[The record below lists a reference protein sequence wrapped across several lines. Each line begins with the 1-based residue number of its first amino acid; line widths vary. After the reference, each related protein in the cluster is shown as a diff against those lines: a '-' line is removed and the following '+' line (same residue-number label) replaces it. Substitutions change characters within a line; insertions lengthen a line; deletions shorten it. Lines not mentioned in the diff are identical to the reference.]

1 MQFFEDNLVTLLRRR
16 AVEQPQAIAYTF
28 LADGEREES
37 HLTYGD
43 LDQRARVIA
52 ARLQQEMAAG
62 ERAILLYPTGLDFV
76 AAFFG
81 CLYAGVVAVPVP
93 EPFLERH
100 ILRLRNIVGDA
111 QTRTILTD
119 EKLLAMVQHRFGDNA
134 EIQALRWLATD
145 SRTAEA
151 GPWHDPEIGPD
162 TLAFLQYTSGSTAAP
177 KGVLVSHRN
186 VMANSEMIRRFLG
199 SSKESVFVTWLPLF
213 HDLGLIANIVQT
225 VYAGGRCVLM
235 PPFVFLQKPFRW
247 LQAISRY
254 RADISGAPDFAYAL
268 AARKVTAEQKAGL
281 DLSRWRKAY
290 NGAEPVRATSLES
303 FADAFHSCGFR
314 RESLTPAY
322 GMAEAVLF
330 MTGDPGPAG
339 PIYYDVDADAFGWG
353 RIVPA
358 RDGESK
364 VTTVA
369 CGRTDW
375 LDQEI
380 KIVNPDSCLI
390 CAPDEVGEIWI
401 SGSHVT
407 AGYWKNPA
415 ETEAVFHGYLADSNE
430 GPFLRSGD
438 LGFMH
443 QGRLYIGGRIKDL
456 IIIDGTNHYPQDIE
470 FTVENAHPLVRPG
483 CTAAFSIDRNGQER
497 LVIVAELRPHDP
509 AGEPLSPDQLRHE
522 IRQAVAA
529 EHGIRSH
536 DIQFIKPRTIPK
548 TSSGKIQRRACRA
561 DYLSGRLDRI
571 DSELLVT
578 GA

>member
-52 ARLQQEMAAG
+52 ARLQHEMAAG

-119 EKLLAMVQHRFGDNA
+119 EKLLAMVQHRFGNNA

-145 SRTAEA
+145 SRVAEA
-151 GPWHDPEIGPD
+151 GPWHDPEIGPG

-186 VMANSEMIRRFLG
+186 VMANSEMIRRFIG

-235 PPFVFLQKPFRW
+235 SPFVFLQKPFRW

-268 AARKVTAEQKAGL
+268 AARKVTPEQKAGL
-281 DLSRWRKAY
+281 DLSSWRRAY
-290 NGAEPVRATSLES
+290 NGAEPVRPTSLES
-303 FADAFHSCGFR
+303 FADAFRACGFR
-314 RESLTPAY
+314 REAHSPAY

-339 PIYYDVDADAFGWG
+339 PVYYDVDAEAFGRG

-358 RDGESK
+358 RADQSK
-364 VTTVA
+364 LTTVA

-375 LDQEI
+375 LDQQI
-380 KIVNPDSCLI
+380 KIVDPLSCVA

-401 SGSHVT
+401 SGSHV
-407 AGYWKNPA
+407 ADGYWNNPA
-415 ETEAVFHGYLADSNE
+415 ETEAVFQGYLADSGE

-438 LGFMH
+438 LGFIH
-443 QGRLYIGGRIKDL
+443 DGRLYIGGRIKDL

-470 FTVENAHPLVRPG
+470 FTVENSHPLIRPG
-483 CTAAFSIDRNGQER
+483 CTAAFPVDRDEQER
-497 LVIVAELRPHDP
+497 LVIVAELRSPDP
-509 AGEPLSPDQLRHE
+509 AGASPSLEQLRQE
-522 IRQAVAA
+522 LRRTVAA
-529 EHGIRSH
+529 EHGVRSD

-548 TSSGKIQRRACRA
+548 TSSGKIKRRACRA
-561 DYLSGRLDRI
+561 LYLAGRLDLY
-571 DSELLVT
+571 DL
-578 GA
+578 